1 MEFFKPTFAKLA
13 LAALL
18 LAAPAW
24 ADVRPPI
31 QAWFGPHPLGSSRGL
46 DTKFIE
52 FVRSA
57 EKTLDGSFYELR
69 LDSLVAEFAAAHKR
83 GVKVRLVVDDSNF
96 YGKDE
101 SGAINKRKKNPFVK
115 VLLDAGIEVKQDNN
129 RRALMHNKF
138 AIADGKRVW
147 SGSYN
152 LTDTCTAKNQNNG
165 VWLESAAMAT
175 VFTRQFEEMYV
186 KGEFG
191 PKRTSTLGEQ
201 TVDVGG
207 SKVEVLFAPED
218 DPLARQMELIKG
230 AKKGV
235 YFMQFA
241 FTADEVA
248 NLMIERHKA
257 GVDVKGILD
266 HRLYRSTGPYSEFA
280 KLTEAGVPV
289 VVYAKGDGKFHHKVF
304 IIDPGTDDGV
314 VITGSENTSNNGN
327 EANDENVLVIRD
339 RKIVDQFAEEF
350 SKLIGRLSTTQADLV
365 YSELP
370 ISGETISAAELYVY
384 SNGQPVSDVKVEFPP
399 RWPVSAETISR
410 MSATVGGKL
419 LPAAQVKIEAK
430 RATFTGVNLTPT
442 GKGALMTVNL
452 AELDIPKIPGGYSP
466 LISVKGP
473 DGDWHP
479 LANQPTIKVYA
490 ADNPDAIGDMFD
502 HLRVMFH
509 KLGRLEN
516 MPGSD
521 VEKMRA
527 GWTKDFERLRKSV
540 VSAAVAK
547 RWKMVDAT
555 ISQLEAFEEADRKVF
570 GELTSNARELKR
582 ALAAHAGENETAA
595 ALLERLKALAGPVD
609 KQ

>member
-1 MEFFKPTFAKLA
+1 MKPFKLA

-18 LAAPAW
+18 LAGSAFAE
-24 ADVRPPI
+24 VRPPI
-31 QAWFGPHPLGSSRGL
+31 QAWFGPHPLGSPRGL

-165 VWLESAAMAT
+165 VWLESSAMAS

-191 PKRTSTLGEQ
+191 PKRTSTLKDQ
-201 TVDVGG
+201 TVKVG
-207 SKVEVLFAPED
+207 SSDVEVLFAPED
-218 DPLARQMELIKG
+218 DPLARQMELIRG

-248 NLMIERHKA
+248 NLMVERHKA

-289 VVYAKGDGKFHHKVF
+289 VVYSKGDGKFHHKVF
-304 IIDPGTDDGV
+304 IIDPGTENGV

-327 EANDENVLVIRD
+327 EANDENVLVIRE
-339 RKIVDQFAEEF
+339 RKIVDQFADEF
-350 SKLIGRLSTTQADLV
+350 NKLIGKMSKTQADMV
-365 YSELP
+365 YAELP
-370 ISGETISAAELYVY
+370 IAGETLSAVELYVY
-384 SNGQPVSDVKVEFPP
+384 ANGQHVTDLKVEFPP
-399 RWPVSAETISR
+399 RWPVSAETISK
-410 MSATVGGKL
+410 MSASIAGQAF
-419 LPAAQVKIEAK
+419 PADRVTIAPKS
-430 RATFTGVNLTPT
+430 ATFKGVNLTPT
-442 GKGALMTVNL
+442 GKGALMTL
-452 AELDIPKIPGGYSP
+452 RLEQLDIPKIAGGYSP
-466 LISVKGP
+466 LITVKC
-473 DGDWHP
+473 DGGEWAP

-516 MPGSD
+516 VPGSD

-527 GWTKDFERLRKSV
+527 GWTKDFERLRRSV
-540 VSAAVAK
+540 IAAANAK

-555 ISQLEAFEEADRKVF
+555 IAQLEAFDESDRKVF
-570 GELTSNARELKR
+570 GALTSNARELKR
-582 ALAAHAGENETAA
+582 ALAAHADNETAMG
-595 ALLERLKALAGPVD
+595 LLERLKALAGPVD
-609 KQ
+609 KHEN